1 MYKFSQSH
9 SDPSFELQKRGAS
22 VSDFKLINC
31 FTRGSVVYSELSE
44 LCP

>member
-1 MYKFSQSH
+1 MVLHGH
-9 SDPSFELQKRGAS
+9 SDPSFELRKRAAS

-31 FTRGSVVYSELSE
+31 FTRRSVVYSEFSE